1 MLKNKIL
8 YIVVFFFIL
17 LAVGSGGFYIIGGE
31 KWSVVD
37 SIYMT
42 IITLSTT
49 VGFGEVHELTETGKI
64 WAIVVIMFGV
74 TGFAILISQLG
85 SYLIEFKQYRKRK
98 MNKKI
103 KKMKDHYILCGYG
116 RMGAVIA
123 RELAEKNISFVIIEI
138 NEKKTSLMDD
148 LGYKFIK
155 QDATLDETLINANIE
170 HAKGIVVTLSTDQEN
185 LFVTMSAR
193 NLNQTAYVL
202 GRCAKQDTG
211 KKLIRAGANKVVNP
225 YITGGHKMAELLL
238 APYLEDTVSLAS
250 PGHNLDIVIDE
261 FKLKNID
268 RYDGIMIKD
277 SKFREEYNL
286 VIVGL
291 IDEDEKSILNPDPHT
306 ILNIQHKIILLGSKE
321 NIDKFSETI

>member
-138 NEKKTSLMDD
+138 NEEKTSLMDD

>member
-85 SYLIEFKQYRKRK
+85 SYLIEFKQYRNQK
-98 MNKKI
+98 MENKI
-103 KKMKDHYILCGYG
+103 KKMKDHYIICGYG

-123 RELAEKNISFVIIEI
+123 KELSEKNISFVIIEI

-238 APYLEDTVSLAS
+238 APYLEDTVTLAS

-261 FKLKNID
+261 FKLEDID

-291 IDEDEKSILNPDPHT
+291 IDENGKSQLNPDPHT
-306 ILNIQHKIILLGSKE
+306 ILNIQHTIILLGSKE
-321 NIDKFSETI
+321 NIDKFSKTI

>member
-1 MLKNKIL
+1 M
-8 YIVVFFFIL
+8 VFFFIL

-138 NEKKTSLMDD
+138 NEEKTSLMDD

>member
-1 MLKNKIL
+1 MA
-8 YIVVFFFIL
+8 FFFIL
-17 LAVGSGGFYIIGGE
+17 LAIGSSGFYIVGGE

-49 VGFGEVHELTETGKI
+49 VGFGEVHELTETGRI
-64 WAIVVIMFGV
+64 WALVVIMFGV

-85 SYLIEFKQYRKRK
+85 SYLIEFKQYR
-98 MNKKI
+98 NKKMENNI
-103 KKMKDHYILCGYG
+103 KKMKDHYIICGYG

-123 RELAEKNISFVIIEI
+123 KELSQKNIPFVIIEI
-138 NEKKTSLMDD
+138 NEKKTNLMDD

-155 QDATLDETLINANIE
+155 QDATLDETLINANIGY
-170 HAKGIVVTLSTDQEN
+170 AKGIVVTLSNDQEN

-211 KKLIRAGANKVVNP
+211 AKLKRAGANKVVNP

-261 FKLKNID
+261 FKLKDID

-277 SKFREEYNL
+277 SKFREDYNL

-291 IDEDEKSILNPDPHT
+291 IDENEESMLNPDPHT

>member
-1 MLKNKIL
+1 MLWNKIL
-8 YIVVFFFIL
+8 YVVAFFFIL
-17 LAVGSGGFYIIGGE
+17 LGIGSFGFYIIGGE
-31 KWSVVD
+31 KWSMVD

-85 SYLIEFKQYRKRK
+85 SYLIEFKQYRNQK
-98 MNKKI
+98 MENKI
-103 KKMKDHYILCGYG
+103 KKMKDHYIICGYG

-123 RELAEKNISFVIIEI
+123 EELSEKNIPFVIIEI
-138 NEKKTSLMDD
+138 NEEKTNLMID

-155 QDATLDETLINANIE
+155 QDATLDETLINANIK
-170 HAKGIVVTLSTDQEN
+170 HAKGIVVTLSNDQEN

-193 NLNQTAYVL
+193 NLNQTTYVL
-202 GRCAKQDTG
+202 GRCARQDTG
-211 KKLIRAGANKVVNP
+211 QKLKRAGANKVVNP
-225 YITGGHKMAELLL
+225 YVTGGHKMAELLL
-238 APYLEDTVSLAS
+238 APYLEDTVSIAS

-261 FKLKNID
+261 FKLKDIN
-268 RYDGIMIKD
+268 RYDEIMIKD
-277 SKFREEYNL
+277 SKFREDYNL
-286 VIVGL
+286 VVVGL
-291 IDEDEKSILNPDPHT
+291 IDENKKSMLNPDPHT

-321 NIDKFSETI
+321 NIDKFIETI